1 MGCVVFSQGD
11 VGINIMTKTAKLL
24 FLLFFVIISCN
35 KKQSET
41 ETEQQVFDEVF
52 LQVVNKTYIDKRLY
66 THIPRKGEENDSAF
80 LAVERE
86 LKKDTAELVVAV
98 EKTRKI
104 DLNKFTNPKF
114 IFKDFAELPKKIE
127 LENWSEKY
135 KKFIGVMSF
144 SKIKFDA
151 KKENGT
157 LNVSY
162 DCGGK
167 CGLGYKVYLK
177 KEKGKWKVVKIE
189 KTWIS

>member
-1 MGCVVFSQGD
+1 
-11 VGINIMTKTAKLL
+11 MTKTANILCI
-24 FLLFFVIISCN
+24 LFFVIVSCN
-35 KKQSET
+35 KKASEI
-41 ETEQQVFDEVF
+41 ETEQQVFDQVF
-52 LQVVNKTYIDKRLY
+52 LEVVNKTYIDKRLY

-86 LKKDTAELVVAV
+86 LKKDTTELVVAID
-98 EKTRKI
+98 KTREI
-104 DLNKFTNPKF
+104 NLGKFTNRKF
-114 IFKDFAELPKKIE
+114 IFKDYTELPKKIE

-157 LNVSY
+157 LEVSY

-167 CGLGYKVYLK
+167 CGLGYKATQKLIK
-177 KEKGKWKVVKIE
+177 N
-189 KTWIS
+189 

>member
-1 MGCVVFSQGD
+1 VPFLQAD

-24 FLLFFVIISCN
+24 CLLFFVIISCN

-52 LQVVNKTYIDKRLY
+52 LQVVNKTYTDKRLY
-66 THIPRKGEENDSAF
+66 THIPRKGQENDSAF

-86 LKKDTAELVVAV
+86 LKKDTTELVVAV

-104 DLNKFTNPKF
+104 DLNKFTNQKF